1 MRNADERQTQN
12 LLSSFD
18 FLTSPKQMCET
29 FKVMA
34 VVGGGSQRK
43 DVPPGFVPSS

>member
-18 FLTSPKQMCET
+18 FLTSPKKMGET

-34 VVGGGSQRK
+34 VVGGSQQK
-43 DVPPGFVPSS
+43 NAPPGFIPS